1 MNRILQCLIVA
12 CESFIASGA
21 WANCEAAKENL
32 SGKFSWQ
39 GWQQQTMN
47 KDCQNLKIQP
57 EKPQVKILGGRPIIK
72 NPEKH
77 LGKSYDY
84 CKDGRLHK
92 VSIIPN
98 QVFDTSFSEACMLDA
113 SKTVVLA
120 DLAPTV
126 LPAEPTVDEVKN
138 AIIKNN
144 LPPSDGMGDF
154 CKDGLPWVAYAKAL
168 NNGKTYK
175 ISKYASTA
183 KDPCVIGKASFRLEP
198 VEPHD

>member
-12 CESFIASGA
+12 CGSFIASGA

-32 SGKFSWQ
+32 AGKFSWQ

-98 QVFDTSFSEACMLDA
+98 QVFDTAIW
-113 SKTVVLA
+113 T
-120 DLAPTV
+120 
-126 LPAEPTVDEVKN
+126 DEVLKKR
-138 AIIKNN
+138 AESYKMSVEEYKKSN
-144 LPPSDGMGDF
+144 LLQTEITRGQCRPRARGRT
-154 CKDGLPWVAYAKAL
+154 V
-168 NNGKTYK
+168 
-175 ISKYASTA
+175 
-183 KDPCVIGKASFRLEP
+183 
-198 VEPHD
+198 